1 MADNEGDDMDDVFFS
16 SLGVIHHNPD
26 IGFDAEMSLLH
37 TIEDPAEFPKRR
49 KRDEGSSSPSPYIA
63 TP

>member
-1 MADNEGDDMDDVFFS
+1 MMLFY
-16 SLGVIHHNPD
+16 LLWGVIHHNPD